1 MKICLQTRKIK
12 NPNYLSAFEEYRKRL
27 SREVKFV
34 DRLQPDYSISI
45 SRYGEAIDSVEFA
58 RRLQDLALQGKSRLM
73 FYVDEPNPDAEMQLN
88 LIDCDIDPQL
98 LPVLLIEQIYRAFRI
113 LGGSNYHK

>member
-1 MKICLQTRKIK
+1 M
-12 NPNYLSAFEEYRKRL
+12 